1 MWDKPEQ
8 LNRIATALYAFA
20 GLAIG
25 YAALLYVLHL
35 PIFPLREVEVTGA
48 PAHVTYAQVA
58 DIVRTELRG
67 NFFTMSLPAARS
79 AFEKLPWVRS
89 VNVRRQ
95 WPDRLEVSLEEHVP
109 LARWGNEALV
119 NVQGD
124 VFRAAYDGELPT
136 FIGPPDSAK
145 EIAIQYAY
153 FKRALEAIGQMP
165 VQVQVTPRRAWEV
178 RLASGTTLAL
188 GREHIEA
195 RLTRYIAAFGA
206 SIGRLQRR
214 IDYVDLRYSNG
225 FAVRI
230 AELKDVPQAGKGA
243 REAPHGRGVRHGGGR
258 PGSVD
263 NKT

>member
-1 MWDKPEQ
+1 MWDRPDQ
-8 LNRIATALYAFA
+8 LNRIATALYAVA
-20 GLAIG
+20 WLAIAYG
-25 YAALLYVLHL
+25 AVLYVIHL
-35 PIFPLREVEVTGA
+35 PIFPLRDVTVTGS

-58 DIVRTELRG
+58 DIVKTELKG
-67 NFFTMSLPAARS
+67 NFFTISLPAARA

-89 VNVRRQ
+89 VNVRRK

-109 LARWGNEALV
+109 LARWGDEALV

-136 FIGPPDSAK
+136 FVGPPGTAK
-145 EIAIQYAY
+145 EIAIQYAF
-153 FKRALEAIGQMP
+153 FKRALEPIEKAP

-178 RLASGTTLAL
+178 KLAGGTTLAL
-188 GREHIEA
+188 GREDVEA
-195 RLTRYIAAFGA
+195 RLTRFVSAYGA

-230 AELKDVPQAGKGA
+230 AELKD
-243 REAPHGRGVRHGGGR
+243 RPHGGKADAGAQQGRGARHGGGR

-263 NKT
+263 KRT